1 MIKGIQSILKSNRFL
16 SLAANFSGAGFAFIS
31 VSILTRSLSKEDIGK
46 WVMFLVLASFF
57 DMMRAGII
65 RVGLIRKLQV
75 EPKLAAGSAWLLGL
89 MITSLFVVVSFGVND
104 AIPQYLEDHNYKLFT
119 QFYGYMA
126 VANLTFFVSYWI
138 QQGKSS
144 FGKLLFSRLAQ
155 AVPFAAYVVWAYIN
169 GTTIHE
175 VTWAYTLSYAFSSL
189 VSLLMGWCELH
200 YLLHAKW
207 QEVKNLFHFGKYT
220 MSTALGTNLLKSSD
234 VYVINEM
241 LGPAAVAVYGM
252 TYRIMELIEIPIR
265 SLVATVLPKMASA
278 NAKKNDNEVRDLL
291 YQNGGATSYLLIPIL
306 VVIFIFADYIPV
318 IIYGEDYADLG
329 LLLRVFCLFGVLIPI
344 DRFMGIALDSI
355 GFPKYNSQKVIWMVV
370 VNVILDIA
378 ILYFF
383 PFVEAAAA
391 VTFVTASVGVILG
404 KRYLAP
410 YLPIEFRLF
419 VSKGWEFIQ
428 QQKAQLK

>member
-1 MIKGIQSILKSNRFL
+1 
-16 SLAANFSGAGFAFIS
+16 
-31 VSILTRSLSKEDIGK
+31 
-46 WVMFLVLASFF
+46 
-57 DMMRAGII
+57 
-65 RVGLIRKLQV
+65 
-75 EPKLAAGSAWLLGL
+75 
-89 MITSLFVVVSFGVND
+89 
-104 AIPQYLEDHNYKLFT
+104 
-119 QFYGYMA
+119 
-126 VANLTFFVSYWI
+126 
-138 QQGKSS
+138 
-144 FGKLLFSRLAQ
+144 
-155 AVPFAAYVVWAYIN
+155 
-169 GTTIHE
+169 
-175 VTWAYTLSYAFSSL
+175 
-189 VSLLMGWCELH
+189 MGWCELQ

-207 QEVKNLFHFGKYT
+207 QEVKHLFHFGKYT
-220 MSTALGTNLLKSSD
+220 MSTALGTDLLKNSD

-241 LGPAAVAVYGM
+241 LGPSAVAVYGM

-278 NAKKNDNEVRDLL
+278 NAKKNDNEVRNLL

-355 GFPKYNSQKVIWMVV
+355 GFPKYNSQKVIWMVIA
-370 VNVILDIA
+370 NVILDIA

-410 YLPIEFRLF
+410 YLPIEFHLF
-419 VSKGWEFIQ
+419 VSKEWEFIQ